1 MRRQSVTKSW
11 VSLGRFFSRAVGPR
25 PLTGEHYL
33 LWLMRRGLAP
43 SCRSLEIIHWTQ
55 WPLKKKKKKIN
66 SKVWVLNLQ
75 SWRVRCFHQSRRFF
89 QRRSGV
95 GGGLCTDQ
103 REACSADQCFQ
114 SNSIIHKCWEASP
127 NQRLHGAQWPC
138 DWWPFQPEGICG
150 AGLS

>member
-55 WPLKKKKKKIN
+55 WPLKKKKKSTVRFGCWTYKADVWDVSFN
-66 SKVWVLNLQ
+66 RGDSSKEE
-75 SWRVRCFHQSRRFF
+75 
-89 QRRSGV
+89 V
-95 GGGLCTDQ
+95 GLGGLCTDQ

-150 AGLS
+150 GGLS